1 VGGPLS
7 AQAHTTY
14 GVGGPGRAQDIV
26 SRKKYTQIKKVIHS
40 DIYATY
46 MWWVGPQRTQDMS
59 IKKKSYPQKKI
70 N

>member
-14 GVGGPGRAQDIV
+14 RVGGPARAQDVV
-26 SRKKYTQIKKVIHS
+26 SRKKTTQIKKVIHS

-46 MWWVGPQRTQDMS
+46 MWWVGPKRTQDVVS
-59 IKKKSYPQKKI
+59 RKKVIHRKK
-70 N
+70 